1 VPPGRPGPRAAMRGS
16 AAPSF
21 DASAKYGVPALHA
34 AHRRARA
41 PADAARGF
49 AYGAPTVHGASA
61 GAAVQHTP
69 KAPLFS
75 PAVEPQRSCE
85 LLPPPLSD
93 GEAPAL
99 APADSGAELRAP
111 RDAYPGQL
119 PHLAPGREAPDG
131 SAGED
136 SPPRHAAAAG
146 AALAGGMPKDVV
158 TSMAL
163 ALGAPA
169 RPARASPTQGPERRA
184 AMMSEV
190 WTAAPASWAAR
201 QGDSVQG
208 FGRVCDLLF
217 FGDELPVPL
226 ALVEVLPATGPG
238 ARPCLRL
245 FLCPLACVLFWGGG
259 RVTRCGSACRAR
271 GQQPW
276 PGQTHTALARRGK
289 SGCSRAS
296 STPFA

>member
-1 VPPGRPGPRAAMRGS
+1 MRGS

-34 AHRRARA
+34 AGRARA
-41 PADAARGF
+41 PAAAARGGE
-49 AYGAPTVHGASA
+49 YGASA
-61 GAAVQHTP
+61 AYRAPAGFAVQHTP

-99 APADSGAELRAP
+99 ASADSGAQLRAP
-111 RDAYPGQL
+111 RDAYPSQL
-119 PHLAPGREAPDG
+119 PHLAPGREAPGG
-131 SAGED
+131 SAEED
-136 SPPRHAAAAG
+136 STTRHGAAASVE
-146 AALAGGMPKDVV
+146 LAGGMPKDVV

-169 RPARASPTQGPERRA
+169 RPARASPTQGPDRRA
-184 AMMSEV
+184 DMMSEV
-190 WTAAPASWAAR
+190 WTAAPAAWAAR

-226 ALVEVLPATGPG
+226 ALVEVLPTTGLG
-238 ARPCLRL
+238 ARPACVLV
-245 FLCPLACVLFWGGG
+245 PLACV
-259 RVTRCGSACRAR
+259 R
-271 GQQPW
+271 
-276 PGQTHTALARRGK
+276 
-289 SGCSRAS
+289 
-296 STPFA
+296 